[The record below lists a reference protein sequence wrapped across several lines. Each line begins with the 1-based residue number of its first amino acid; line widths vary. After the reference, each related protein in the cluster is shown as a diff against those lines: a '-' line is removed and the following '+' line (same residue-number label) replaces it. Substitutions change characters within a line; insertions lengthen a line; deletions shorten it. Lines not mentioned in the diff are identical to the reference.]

1 MRTTTTK
8 EERTDLLSSLTHGR
22 VSVQRVC
29 DDLDEAEAEI
39 LLLRETVREARS
51 ELAELQRRRIRALLG
66 AELARIGAER
76 APPRD
81 DGDCQAGGPALTSDE
96 MFERY
101 GFYVVI
107 RALPYLK
114 GDALLHISSALPP
127 LAKAWEVRENLR
139 WRRNASPIGGDF
151 ARVERRFRPQT
162 REPFWVALTW
172 RPDNQIEYSEHDDP
186 VEAQAACD
194 TRLQATKVVPCGEI
208 VVFPEG
214 ALEGQAAP

>member
-8 EERTDLLSSLTHGR
+8 EERTALLSSLTQGR
-22 VSVQRVC
+22 VSVQRIC

-51 ELAELQRRRIRALLG
+51 ELA
-66 AELARIGAER
+66 RIGAER

-81 DGDCQAGGPALTSDE
+81 DTDCQAGAALTNDE
-96 MFERY
+96 VFARY
-101 GFYVVI
+101 GFSLVI
-107 RALPYLK
+107 RALPHLQ

-127 LAKAWEVRENLR
+127 LAKTWEVRENLR
-139 WRRNASPIGGDF
+139 WRRNASPVGGDF

-172 RPDNQIEYSEHDDP
+172 RPDGQIDYSEHDDP

-194 TRLQATKVVPCGEI
+194 TRLQATKVVPCGKI
-208 VVFPEG
+208 VVFPVPEG
-214 ALEGQAAP
+214 VPEDQAAP

>member
-8 EERTDLLSSLTHGR
+8 EERTALLSSLTQGR
-22 VSVQRVC
+22 VSVQRIC

-51 ELAELQRRRIRALLG
+51 ELA
-66 AELARIGAER
+66 RIGAER

-81 DGDCQAGGPALTSDE
+81 DTDCQAGAALTNDE
-96 MFERY
+96 VFARY
-101 GFYVVI
+101 GFSLVI
-107 RALPYLK
+107 RALPHLK

-127 LAKAWEVRENLR
+127 LAKTWEVRENLR
-139 WRRNASPIGGDF
+139 WRRNASPVGGDF

-172 RPDNQIEYSEHDDP
+172 RPDGQIDYSEHDDP

-194 TRLQATKVVPCGEI
+194 TRLQATKVVPCGKI
-208 VVFPEG
+208 VVFPVPEG
-214 ALEGQAAP
+214 VPEDQAAP

>member
-8 EERTDLLSSLTHGR
+8 EERTALLSSLTQGR
-22 VSVQRVC
+22 VSVQRIC

-51 ELAELQRRRIRALLG
+51 ELA
-66 AELARIGAER
+66 RIGAER

-81 DGDCQAGGPALTSDE
+81 DTDCQAGAALTNDE
-96 MFERY
+96 VFARY
-101 GFYVVI
+101 GFSLVI
-107 RALPYLK
+107 RALLHLK

-127 LAKAWEVRENLR
+127 LAKTWEVRENLR
-139 WRRNASPIGGDF
+139 WRRNASPVGGDF

-172 RPDNQIEYSEHDDP
+172 RPDGQIDYSEHDDP

-194 TRLQATKVVPCGEI
+194 TRLQATKVVPCGKI
-208 VVFPEG
+208 VVFPVPEG
-214 ALEGQAAP
+214 VPEDQAAP